1 MISMATNTKRAIL
14 DLAETLLQDKGF
26 NGFSYA
32 HIANELGVKNAAIHY
47 HFQTKESL
55 GCAVVQ
61 RYRDRFQLW
70 INNARV
76 KDLTPQKKL
85 DWFFDIYAN
94 MRADHGK
101 VCIAGALETEFN
113 SIPNALRQQTESLTG
128 ELLAWLTSTLEEGR
142 EAGVFQFNGQ
152 PADKAALILA
162 SLQGAL
168 QMARALGPKKF
179 QAVIQQNKQDLV
191 VLQKA

>member
-1 MISMATNTKRAIL
+1 MTTNTKRAIL

-32 HIANELGVKNAAIHY
+32 HIASELGVKNAAVHY
-47 HFQTKESL
+47 HFPSKEDL

-76 KDLTPQKKL
+76 KDLPPVDKL
-85 DWFFDIYAN
+85 NWFFDIYAN

-101 VCIAGALETEFN
+101 VCIAGALEAEFN
-113 SIPNALRQQTESLTG
+113 AIPDALRVQTQSLTG
-128 ELLAWLTSTLEEGR
+128 ELLTWLAATLNEGR
-142 EAGVFQFNGQ
+142 AAGVFQFSGQ
-152 PADKAALILA
+152 PADKAALILS

-168 QMARALGPKKF
+168 QMARALGTDKF
-179 QAVIQQNKQDLV
+179 HAVVTQHKQDL
-191 VLQKA
+191 LA

>member
-1 MISMATNTKRAIL
+1 MTTNTKRAIL
-14 DLAETLLQDKGF
+14 DLGESLLQDKGF

-47 HFQTKESL
+47 HFPTKEDL

-70 INNARV
+70 VNNARV
-76 KDLTPQKKL
+76 KDLSPQEKL

-101 VCIAGALETEFN
+101 VCIAGVLESEFN
-113 SIPNALRQQTESLTG
+113 SLPDALRQQTEALTS
-128 ELLAWLTSTLEEGR
+128 ELLSWLAGTLEEGR
-142 EAGVFQFNGQ
+142 EADVFQFNGQ
-152 PADKAALILA
+152 PADKAALIL
-162 SLQGAL
+162 SSVQGAL
-168 QMARALGPKKF
+168 QMARALGSDTF
-179 QAVIQQNKQDLV
+179 QAVVEQHKQDLLV
-191 VLQKA
+191 SQQP